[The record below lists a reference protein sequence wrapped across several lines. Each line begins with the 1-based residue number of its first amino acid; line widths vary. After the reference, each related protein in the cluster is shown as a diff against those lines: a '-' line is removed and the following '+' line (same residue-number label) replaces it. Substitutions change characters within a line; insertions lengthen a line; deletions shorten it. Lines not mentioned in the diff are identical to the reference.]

1 MDYSLIFS
9 KYYTA
14 EGQEFN
20 LLNRSIHFP
29 DDKTLKIYGKIY
41 VASNIPWT
49 ILSWQMYGSIE
60 YWWVLCA
67 LNKSQIFYAEE
78 GTEIYY
84 IKSQYLSSIISKIET
99 NI

>member
-41 VASNIPWT
+41 VYSNVAWT
-49 ILSWQMYGSIE
+49 ILAWQMYGSIE
-60 YWWVLCA
+60 YWWVLAA

-84 IKSQYLSSIISKIET
+84 IKPQYISSIISKIET